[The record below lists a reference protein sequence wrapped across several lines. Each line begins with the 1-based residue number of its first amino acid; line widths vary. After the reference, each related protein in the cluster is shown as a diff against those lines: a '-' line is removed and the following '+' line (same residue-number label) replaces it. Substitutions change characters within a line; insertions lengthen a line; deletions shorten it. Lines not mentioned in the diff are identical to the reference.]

1 MQRRCCSLCEF
12 PMAAKKPAHGWLQ
25 VLVSAC
31 SSSPEKNR
39 SYHCQQIMEL
49 KDSVRLQHNGQ
60 CNEMEMDD
68 KLNIAVWIAF
78 SESEDFLQNSKKM
91 LL

>member
-1 MQRRCCSLCEF
+1 
-12 PMAAKKPAHGWLQ
+12 
-25 VLVSAC
+25 
-31 SSSPEKNR
+31 
-39 SYHCQQIMEL
+39 MEL

-60 CNEMEMDD
+60 RNEMEMDD
-68 KLNIAVWIAF
+68 KLNIAVRLAF

>member
-1 MQRRCCSLCEF
+1 
-12 PMAAKKPAHGWLQ
+12 
-25 VLVSAC
+25 
-31 SSSPEKNR
+31 
-39 SYHCQQIMEL
+39 
-49 KDSVRLQHNGQ
+49 
-60 CNEMEMDD
+60 MEMDD